1 MTKYKD
7 VVEHAFKGI
16 PKLNKPKILS
26 EYYGHKDESNR
37 VMVVYNSLRRR
48 YEVMHDGILVDS
60 CLTEEIAN
68 IAAEDYINAKK
79 L

>member
-1 MTKYKD
+1 MSK
-7 VVEHAFKGI
+7 V
-16 PKLNKPKILS
+16 LS
-26 EYYGHKDESNR
+26 EYYGNQTESNS
-37 VMVVYNSLRRR
+37 VLIVYNSLRKR
-48 YEVMHDGILVDS
+48 YEVMHDGVLVDS

>member
-1 MTKYKD
+1 MSK
-7 VVEHAFKGI
+7 V
-16 PKLNKPKILS
+16 LS
-26 EYYGHKDESNR
+26 EYYGNQNERDT
-37 VMVVYNSLRRR
+37 VLIVYNRLRGR
-48 YEVMHDGILVDS
+48 YEVMHDGVLVDS

>member
-1 MTKYKD
+1 MTK
-7 VVEHAFKGI
+7 V
-16 PKLNKPKILS
+16 LS
-26 EYYGHKDESNR
+26 EYYGNQNQNDS
-37 VMVVYNSLRRR
+37 VLIVYNSLRKR
-48 YEVMHDGILVDS
+48 YEVMHDGVLVDS

>member
-1 MTKYKD
+1 MTK
-7 VVEHAFKGI
+7 V
-16 PKLNKPKILS
+16 LS
-26 EYYGHKDESNR
+26 EYYGNQNQNDT
-37 VMVVYNSLRRR
+37 VLIVYNSLRKR

>member
-1 MTKYKD
+1 MTK
-7 VVEHAFKGI
+7 V
-16 PKLNKPKILS
+16 LS
-26 EYYGHKDESNR
+26 EYYGNQNQNDT
-37 VMVVYNSLRRR
+37 VLIVYNSLRKR

-60 CLTEEIAN
+60 CLTQEIAN

>member
-1 MTKYKD
+1 MTK
-7 VVEHAFKGI
+7 V
-16 PKLNKPKILS
+16 LS
-26 EYYGHKDESNR
+26 EYYGNKNESDT
-37 VMVVYNSLRRR
+37 VLIVYNSLRRR

>member
-1 MTKYKD
+1 MTK
-7 VVEHAFKGI
+7 V
-16 PKLNKPKILS
+16 LS
-26 EYYGHKDESNR
+26 EYYGNQNQNDT
-37 VMVVYNSLRRR
+37 VLIVYNSLRRR